1 LDRFTTISRKIKR
14 FNLIMHSLSEEK
26 KLGSIIIGVDE
37 VGRGPLA
44 GPVTAAAVMFNAK
57 SKINKIDD
65 SKKLSPGQR
74 EELFNQIISN
84 SKFAIGFAT
93 VGEIDKLNILQASL
107 LAMKR
112 SVESLKEKNAT
123 ILIDGKFS
131 FDSTNKNIKTF
142 IKGDQLYPSIAAA
155 SIVAKVV
162 RDRYMTILSKKYQN
176 YGWEQNAG
184 YGTSKHIQALKIH
197 GITPFHRK
205 SFAPVHNILLAK

>member
-112 SVESLKEKNAT
+112 SVDSLKEKNAT

>member
-1 LDRFTTISRKIKR
+1 
-14 FNLIMHSLSEEK
+14 MHSLSEEK

-44 GPVTAAAVMFNAK
+44 GPVTAAAVMINAK

-74 EELFNQIISN
+74 EEIFNQIISS

-155 SIVAKVV
+155 SIVAKVI

-184 YGTSKHIQALKIH
+184 YGTSKHIQALKMH

>member
-1 LDRFTTISRKIKR
+1 
-14 FNLIMHSLSEEK
+14 MHSLSEEK

-65 SKKLSPGQR
+65 SKKLSPRQR
-74 EELFNQIISN
+74 EEIFNQIISN

-131 FDSTNKNIKTF
+131 FDSANKNIKTF

-155 SIVAKVV
+155 SIVAKVI

>member
-1 LDRFTTISRKIKR
+1 
-14 FNLIMHSLSEEK
+14 MHLLSEEK

-44 GPVTAAAVMFNAK
+44 GPVTAAAVMFNSK
-57 SKINKIDD
+57 NKINKIND
-65 SKKLSPGQR
+65 SKKLSPRQR
-74 EELFNQIISN
+74 EEIFNEIISN

-107 LAMKR
+107 RAMKR
-112 SVESLKEKNAT
+112 SVDSLKEKNAT

-155 SIVAKVV
+155 SIAAKVV

-184 YGTSKHIQALKIH
+184 YGTSKHIQALRMH

>member
-1 LDRFTTISRKIKR
+1 
-14 FNLIMHSLSEEK
+14 MHSLSEEK

-93 VGEIDKLNILQASL
+93 VGEIDKLNILKASL

-131 FDSTNKNIKTF
+131 FDSANKNIKTF

-184 YGTSKHIQALKIH
+184 YGTNKHIQALKIH